1 MITENTHKQK
11 VRGNERYGLQ
21 INPFKDSNNFN
32 TFICLLDILFFNAF
46 NIFSLHRQH
55 LLSLSFCGRKIG
67 VV

>member
-11 VRGNERYGLQ
+11 SEAMSSMLQ
-21 INPFKDSNNFN
+21 INPLEDNYPFQTTFRLFWVFSNFV
-32 TFICLLDILFFNAF
+32 L